1 MENGET
7 ERKDRVMNSSN
18 TFNLRGTLSAVLA
31 AAIVGTSG
39 LAFDK
44 GHISATPTGIVEI
57 GQLTPVDVLPQVAN
71 LPAVIVSAPRLAM
84 ADRPGRA

>member
-1 MENGET
+1 
-7 ERKDRVMNSSN
+7 MNSSN
-18 TFNLRGTLSAVLA
+18 IFNLRGAFSAVLA

-44 GHISATPTGIVEI
+44 AHGTYLPKGTIEI
-57 GQLTPVDVLPQVAN
+57 GQLTPVDVLPQVAA

-84 ADRPGRA
+84 ADRPERA

>member
-1 MENGET
+1 
-7 ERKDRVMNSSN
+7 MNSSN
-18 TFNLRGTLSAVLA
+18 FFNLRGTLSAVLA

-44 GHISATPTGIVEI
+44 AHGTDSLPKGTIEI
-57 GQLTPVDVLPQVAN
+57 GQLTPVYVLPQIAE
-71 LPAVIVSAPRLAM
+71 LPAVIFSAPLLAM